1 MMRIAGL
8 IPLRGGFMTR
18 NFTNGQPHC
27 HRRVLRCSF
36 FDVAKRCVVIS
47 AVALSF
53 AIAAGSTPALAKVT
67 VVLSKDLQ
75 KAFKNNGR
83 GWKRE
88 QKRIEDD
95 FNKGLKELGKTHAGA
110 KALFDSGQKIRII
123 CHKSAEAKKL
133 KINIGLGP
141 AETHGDFDKKGNP
154 KKGGTTIIA
163 IRCKK
168 MARLGLDGKFYD
180 IDPRSTGIKILV
192 HELLHATNKAR
203 RHPPDDIDI
212 YKKFVDDFFAALK
225 RANRAAKGRGKGDKK
240 TSSLPAEPS
249 QNTAFAFASPNKLAL
264 DLNLSLLGPT
274 SQVEPTF
281 GNSLSASSNT
291 EEISIGADVRVP
303 LADLGNGVSLVGGG
317 WAKVFPEGRKKVAT
331 FERHTPTP
339 GFDTFVFQDQLAFVF
354 AYAGIQL
361 QNLGATLGNPALCAN
376 GALFCD
382 AAVTLFFGPR
392 LQFNKVTLETDES
405 GPRGRERFTKKETK
419 LGFTVGADVDIPIET
434 SGPLRYFAR
443 IGGALDYT
451 PSTKVNGTSAL
462 GFDYEGKIRSH
473 VDGRLFIGF
482 GVELPPGVFTSDRR
496 LKKDV
501 TKVGKHENGL
511 NLYRYR
517 YVWGGPEWIG
527 VMAQEVA
534 LIHPKAIVPVN
545 GWLAVD
551 YGKIGLRPVVLIP

>member
-1 MMRIAGL
+1 
-8 IPLRGGFMTR
+8 MTGT
-18 NFTNGQPHC
+18 FTDGRQTVVS
-27 HRRVLRCSF
+27 RVRCCCLLDITKKF
-36 FDVAKRCVVIS
+36 VVIL
-47 AVALSF
+47 ALTLSF
-53 AIAAGSTPALAKVT
+53 AIAAGSAPALAKVT
-67 VVLSKDLQ
+67 VELSKDLQ
-75 KAFKNNGR
+75 DAFRKNGR

-88 QKRIEDD
+88 HKRIEDD

-123 CHKSAEAKKL
+123 CHKSAEARKL

-141 AETHGDFDKKGNP
+141 AETHGDFDKNGNP

-163 IRCKK
+163 VRCKK
-168 MARLGLDGKFYD
+168 MARLGLDGKFFN
-180 IDPRSTGIKILV
+180 IDPRSTGIKILF
-192 HELLHATNKAR
+192 HELLHATNKGR
-203 RHPPDDIDI
+203 RHPPDDLDL
-212 YKKFVDDFFAALK
+212 YKKFVDDFDAALK
-225 RANRAAKGRGKGDKK
+225 RAIRAAKGRGKGNKK
-240 TSSLPAEPS
+240 TSSLPADPS
-249 QNTAFAFASPNKLAL
+249 QNTAFAFASPIKLAL

-281 GNSLSASSNT
+281 GNTLSASSNT
-291 EEISIGADVRVP
+291 EEVSIGADVRVP
-303 LADLGNGVSLVGGG
+303 VADLGNGVSLVGGG

-339 GFDTFVFQDQLAFVF
+339 GVDTFVFQDQLAFVF

-361 QNLGATLGNPALCAN
+361 QNLGATLGNPALCSA

-405 GPRGRERFTKKETK
+405 GPRGKERFTKKETK
-419 LGFTVGADVDIPIET
+419 VGFTVGADVDIPIET

-451 PSTKVNGTSAL
+451 PSTKVKGTSGL
-462 GFDYEGKIRSH
+462 GFNYEGKIRSH

-482 GVELPPGVFTSDRR
+482 GVELPPGVFASDRR
-496 LKKDV
+496 LKTNV
-501 TKVGKHENGL
+501 TRVGRHQNGL

-534 LIHPKAIVPVN
+534 LIYPDAIVPVN

-551 YGKIGLRPVVLIP
+551 YGRLGLRPVALKP

>member
-1 MMRIAGL
+1 MSRVLSRKREGL
-8 IPLRGGFMTR
+8 ITSVLTVGRQTVDG
-18 NFTNGQPHC
+18 
-27 HRRVLRCSF
+27 RVLWCCFLNLTMKS
-36 FDVAKRCVVIS
+36 VVIL
-47 AVALSF
+47 ALALSF
-53 AIAAGSTPALAKVT
+53 AVAAGTAPALAKVT

-75 KAFKNNGR
+75 DAFRKNGR

-133 KINIGLGP
+133 KINIGLSP
-141 AETHGDFDKKGNP
+141 AETHGDFDKKGKP
-154 KKGGTTIIA
+154 KKGGTTIIVV
-163 IRCKK
+163 RCK
-168 MARLGLDGKFYD
+168 MLARLGLDGKFYD
-180 IDPRSTGIKILV
+180 IDPRSTGFKILV
-192 HELLHATNKAR
+192 HELLHATDKAR
-203 RHPPDDIDI
+203 RHPPDDVDI
-212 YKKFVDDFFAALK
+212 YKKFVDDFDKAL
-225 RANRAAKGRGKGDKK
+225 RAANRAARRRAKADKK

-249 QNTAFAFASPNKLAL
+249 QNTAFAFASPIKLAL

-281 GNSLSASSNT
+281 GNPLSASSNT
-291 EEISIGADVRVP
+291 EEVSIGADVRVP
-303 LADLGNGVSLVGGG
+303 VANLGNGVSLVGGG
-317 WAKVFPEGRKKVAT
+317 WAKVFPEGRKKVAK
-331 FERHTPTP
+331 FERHAPTP
-339 GFDTFVFQDQLAFVF
+339 GLDTFVFQDQLAFVF

-361 QNLGATLGNPALCAN
+361 QNLGATLGNPTLCSA

-405 GPRGRERFTKKETK
+405 GPRGNERFTKKQTK

-451 PSTKVNGTSAL
+451 PSTKVKGTSGL
-462 GFDYEGKIRSH
+462 GFNYEGRIRSH

-482 GVELPPGVFTSDRR
+482 GVELPPGVFASDRR
-496 LKKDV
+496 LKTSV
-501 TKVGKHENGL
+501 TRVGRHQNGL

-517 YVWGGPEWIG
+517 YIWGGPERIG

-534 LIHPKAIVPVN
+534 LIYPDAIVPVN

-551 YGKIGLRPVVLIP
+551 YRRLGLLPLALKP